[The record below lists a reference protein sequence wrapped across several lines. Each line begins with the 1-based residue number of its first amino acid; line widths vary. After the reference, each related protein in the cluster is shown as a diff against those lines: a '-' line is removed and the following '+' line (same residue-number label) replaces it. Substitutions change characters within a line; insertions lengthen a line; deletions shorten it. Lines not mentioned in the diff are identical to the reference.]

1 MLRYCVPCLHKAAT
15 SLALAHENRIRTE
28 ENMAKKSEGGRR
40 STGQRPSAVAAA
52 KRGGP
57 GKGFWMAIGAVAVI
71 GVGALS
77 YVATRPKATSTKI
90 DPTLP
95 ALKAEGYL
103 LGSPAAPIEIIEFAD
118 FECPGCGQFANLT
131 EPDIRTRMI
140 NTGQVRVR
148 FMDFPLPIHKNTWD
162 ASLAASC
169 ANEQGKFWEMHD
181 QIFAT
186 QDQWNG
192 MVTNRPKAIFSRLA
206 RAIQLDEAQWEGC
219 YDSQKYKL
227 NIAATMRE
235 GERRQVPS
243 TPTFIIGDKLVVG
256 AIGYD
261 ALKAYVDSAAAK
273 APLPGSVPT
282 GDTALKTARPPG
294 KSR

>member
-1 MLRYCVPCLHKAAT
+1 
-15 SLALAHENRIRTE
+15 
-28 ENMAKKSEGGRR
+28 MAKDRMEAGRGRSGPVKPAQKGSGGGAGGGGPRKKVEVRGSDRR
-40 STGQRPSAVAAA
+40 PFYVLLGAIAVAAA
-52 KRGGP
+52 V
-57 GKGFWMAIGAVAVI
+57 FIGWQMMQSKSSGVI
-71 GVGALS
+71 S
-77 YVATRPKATSTKI
+77 I
-90 DPTLP
+90 DPNMTLP
-95 ALKAEGYL
+95 EATGYL
-103 LGSPAAPIEIIEFAD
+103 MGNASAPVQILEFAD
-118 FECPGCGQFANLT
+118 FECPACGSFATLT
-131 EPDIRTRMI
+131 EPDVRKRLVE
-140 NTGQVRVR
+140 TGQVSYR
-148 FMDFPLPIHKNTWD
+148 FMDFPLPIHRNTWD
-162 ASLAASC
+162 ASFAAAC

-235 GERRQVPS
+235 GERRLVQS
-243 TPTFIIGDKLVVG
+243 TPTFVIGDKLIPG
-256 AIGYD
+256 ALGFD

-273 APLPGSVPT
+273 APVPGSGPT
-282 GDTALKTARPPG
+282 GDTALSKAVRPPG